1 MNLFLTTANKGGT
14 LKTTFTALLADWA
27 AHHGRHAVLVDAE
40 DSALQESA
48 ASIARTSRIPAFRF
62 PLDSVLPDSLDPG
75 AWKGA
80 PVQQAVPV
88 FPRDATRLPALSF
101 TRANLGDRD
110 KAWAHL
116 LNNLAYLGFDNDM
129 DFFVDTGASQL
140 DTLINKLPLLEM
152 ARRKGLNIV
161 IVFMICTNDD
171 SAAAAISYLNAFGQL
186 GLHLRTLFVLTSDH
200 NDGREEYSFTR
211 EKCIGTALEK
221 YPGTCRRLF
230 SACCRGLSM
239 ISSSTS
245 ASCPDVFST
254 TLALRSEH
262 GWNSS
267 CSLPARLT
275 VSPGACSL
283 RPTQELLHDLERH
296 SFQDAPC
303 EVSRQAFAT
312 RQAADRDRGAAPAAL
327 CPPR

>member
-80 PVQQAVPV
+80 PMQQAVPV

-152 ARRKGLNIV
+152 AKRKGLNIV

-186 GLHLRTLFVLTSDH
+186 GLHLRTIFVLTSDH

-221 YPGTCRRLF
+221 YPGLMSTAFLGMLPRL
-230 SACCRGLSM
+230 
-239 ISSSTS
+239 
-245 ASCPDVFST
+245 V
-254 TLALRSEH
+254 
-262 GWNSS
+262 
-267 CSLPARLT
+267 
-275 VSPGACSL
+275 
-283 RPTQELLHDLERH
+283 HDLVFNKRILPGRLLDNTGTPFGTRMEL
-296 SFQDAPC
+296 
-303 EVSRQAFAT
+303 ELFAAGTFDRIARSVLTPT
-312 RQAADRDRGAAPAAL
+312 RTGAVA
-327 CPPR
+327 